1 MMLTTLPIPR
11 IVLLALAGAMA
22 FSLVSCISPV
32 GIRNGGRITKVNKYH
47 LNPDDDIKG
56 RAADKMISNER
67 RRRLHG
73 AVSPAE
79 IEARQGVYFTVF
91 WKTENPDS
99 PATVRFEYIMENTV
113 DTIHVKETEVAGGS
127 KSHVTEFSVVAD
139 EYDEHGV
146 VLAYRISVEQND
158 RTIADHKSYLWE

>member
-1 MMLTTLPIPR
+1 M
-11 IVLLALAGAMA
+11 
-22 FSLVSCISPV
+22 
-32 GIRNGGRITKVNKYH
+32 
-47 LNPDDDIKG
+47 KG
-56 RAADKMISNER
+56 